1 MGPFPE
7 GIMESEELIPEDR
20 TKASIDWYKGPFF
33 IRGSNRVYNVYTT
46 EKFKSFIK
54 ISSVPD
60 TNERV
65 IVNDFMNS
73 VDFST
78 FMPDGK
84 ILLRVNQRFMIFN
97 SEGAFIQEINFIDD
111 GEVDDLPNEDEDK

>member
-54 ISSVPD
+54 IWVED
-60 TNERV
+60 ALEKGAV
-65 IVNDFMNS
+65 
-73 VDFST
+73 ST
-78 FMPDGK
+78 AAASGCSF
-84 ILLRVNQRFMIFN
+84 
-97 SEGAFIQEINFIDD
+97 GAMEDALKNGIQ
-111 GEVDDLPNEDEDK
+111 LK

>member
-1 MGPFPE
+1 
-7 GIMESEELIPEDR
+7 
-20 TKASIDWYKGPFF
+20 
-33 IRGSNRVYNVYTT
+33 
-46 EKFKSFIK
+46 
-54 ISSVPD
+54 
-60 TNERV
+60 
-65 IVNDFMNS
+65 MNS